1 MYKFMKINLPPLV
14 FSKTEIYS
22 IVYSYTIYIHCIYIN
37 PVSLRYATGWI
48 DTFIYC
54 NMITL
59 VFTWCPFS
67 ILWSHLG
74 HNIAFSCRVSLATS
88 WLWQFPRLSLFLMTQ
103 QFRGVLVKCFVGYL
117 FIGIFLMLFLWLD
130 HGDGFWFCH
139 IILEAHAVVII
150 DDFWCGLNHL
160 AQVISLRFF
169 HCECILPQPLSIWH
183 FGGMSLSVAH
193 TSGVESYALPAWR

>member
-1 MYKFMKINLPPLV
+1 MYKFMKINLPPSV

-37 PVSLRYATGWI
+37 PVSLRYATGWL

-74 HNIAFSCRVSLATS
+74 HNIAFSCHVSLGTS
-88 WLWQFPRLSLFLMTQ
+88 WLWQFPRLPLFLMTLTIERSTGQ
-103 QFRGVLVKCFVGYL
+103 VFCRIPLYWNFSDVFLMIRPWWWVLVLSHHIRGTCCCHNR
-117 FIGIFLMLFLWLD
+117 WLLV
-130 HGDGFWFCH
+130 W
-139 IILEAHAVVII
+139 
-150 DDFWCGLNHL
+150 
-160 AQVISLRFF
+160 
-169 HCECILPQPLSIWH
+169 P
-183 FGGMSLSVAH
+183 
-193 TSGVESYALPAWR
+193 